1 MSVHEQALYVA
12 GHRVADPQTIEE
24 TAARLADGESIAWID
39 LVCPDEDEL
48 RNVADRFALHE
59 LAIEDALKGH
69 QRAKLERYGT
79 TLFVVL
85 RPARYIDETE
95 KVEFGEIHLF
105 IGTSF
110 AITIQQ
116 TRWSDLTPVRTRLDS
131 DSSLLARGP
140 DTVLYAILDHVVDG
154 YGPVVTGVERD
165 IDEIEDQIFDEGHEI
180 SQRIYELAREVLAF
194 QRATSPLVKMLEGL
208 ERGFDKYNV
217 DVELHRSLRDVL
229 DHVIRV
235 VEQVDTFRTLLQN
248 ALTANATLVAQREN
262 EEMWALTEAS
272 LAQNDDMKR
281 ISSWAAIIVTPTLI
295 GSIYGM
301 NFDRMP
307 ELHWHYGYPISL
319 AVMVAMAAGLY
330 VVFKRKSWL

>member
-1 MSVHEQALYVA
+1 MSVPERALYVA
-12 GHRVADPQTIEE
+12 GHRVADPQSIEE
-24 TAARLADGESIAWID
+24 TSARLADADTIAWID

-48 RNVADRFALHE
+48 RNLADHFPLHE
-59 LAIEDALKGH
+59 LAVEDALKGH

-95 KVEFGEIHLF
+95 KVEFGEIHIF
-105 IGTSF
+105 IGTNF

-116 TRWSDLTPVRTRLDS
+116 THWSDLSPVRQRLDA
-131 DSSLLARGP
+131 DSTLLARGVE
-140 DTVLYAILDHVVDG
+140 TVLYAILDHVVDG

-194 QRATSPLVKMLEGL
+194 QRATSPLVKMLEAL

-217 DVELHRSLRDVL
+217 DVELHRALGDVL

-262 EEMWALTEAS
+262 VEMRSLTEAS
-272 LAQNDDMKR
+272 IAQNDDMKR

-307 ELHWHYGYPISL
+307 ELHWHYGYPASL
-319 AVMVAMAAGLY
+319 AVMLAMAMGLFL
-330 VVFKRKSWL
+330 VFKRKRWL